1 MVKKFDMSIVSPRY
15 SEFVFVY
22 NGFLKNTVGV
32 TDLEIGM
39 LVLLATY
46 TAGQSTRAIR
56 TSKGKTL
63 QTKDDFLGEF
73 SPLFGESFLS
83 NFYDKATSRHWLYVG
98 RNNKLCLTKELVLFF
113 PGLCDAIDAPYIKI
127 YIQPFQEAVGIF
139 SDFSTLKRQQQLI
152 FLGAITRILWQGRPN
167 EAGCLSLKF
176 IEKDLLAYSER
187 KYFHKTKIPEEPI
200 REYYI
205 YKQKDNTVYFSPHIF
220 FKGKDD
226 AFAPVNRL
234 NAMSLYDNLEEGSD
248 I

>member
-1 MVKKFDMSIVSPRY
+1 MVKKFDMSIVSPQY
-15 SEFVFVY
+15 SEFIFVY

-63 QTKDDFLGEF
+63 QTKTDFLREF
-73 SPLFGESFLS
+73 SPLFGENFLS
-83 NFYDKATSRHWLYVG
+83 NFYDKAASRHWLYVG

-127 YIQPFQEAVGIF
+127 YVQPFQEAAGVF
-139 SDFSTLKRQQQLI
+139 SDISVLERKRQLK
-152 FLGAITRILWQGRPN
+152 FLGAITRILWKSKNNRVS
-167 EAGCLSLKF
+167 CLSLKYT
-176 IEKDLLAYSER
+176 EKNWLAYSER